1 MNADPLSPRLR
12 FAARLPLVLALVVT
26 LANMAKPV
34 TVDDTAYLLFARHI
48 SANPT
53 DPYGFTIFWWAQPDP
68 AMEVLCPP
76 VVPYWLAIGVKL
88 FGEHVGLLKLW
99 LFPFVF
105 LLAWALN
112 ALLMRFARGAEQL
125 ALPVLMLSPA
135 VVPVVNLMLDVPAV
149 ALALASVE
157 LFIRAATRRSWSLA
171 ALAGCV
177 AGLAMQT
184 KYSAFVAPAVI
195 AWYGLT
201 HRRLGFAVLA
211 VGLCVAVFAGW
222 EQLLVAEYG
231 QSHFAFHAGSSGGGG
246 LRKFVEAKLD
256 LLPPLAG
263 YLGCLAVGAG
273 LLALSALRIPRSWL
287 AGIALLWCAG
297 FVLVATLPLRWTLI
311 GPDVSAVSAYWS
323 ISGLVWFVAVAC
335 GACALLFR
343 VRKGVSV
350 RANPETLFLV
360 GWLGIEVV
368 AALGLTPF
376 PAARRVIGVTLV
388 MGLVAARAVSRFRRA
403 DPARHVPGWVA
414 AVGIGAGLLVGAI
427 EVLDA
432 YPEKL
437 CAEGADLRTR
447 DRDPGA
453 AVWYVGHWGFQYYC
467 ERAGMRPLIAGQTVA
482 REGDLLVIP
491 LYPPDDG
498 FPRPYAGFEVRH
510 PPAWVATDIG
520 GVEADDWLSAKTVPN
535 FYGGADPV
543 TGRDHPRLRVRV
555 YRLKTDWVMR

>member
-1 MNADPLSPRLR
+1 M
-12 FAARLPLVLALVVT
+12 VT
-26 LANMAKPV
+26 LANVAKPV

-48 SANPT
+48 SENPT

-76 VVPYWLAIGVKL
+76 VVPYWLALGVGL
-88 FGEHVGLLKLW
+88 FGEHVGLLKVW

-112 ALLMRFARGAEQL
+112 ALLVRFARGAERL
-125 ALPVLMLSPA
+125 TLPVLMLSPA
-135 VVPVVNLMLDVPAV
+135 VLPTVNLMLDVPAV
-149 ALALASVE
+149 ALGLVSVE
-157 LFIRAATRRSWSLA
+157 LFIRGTERRSWPLA

-201 HRRLGFAVLA
+201 HRRFGSAALA
-211 VGLCVAVFAGW
+211 AGVCVAVFAGW
-222 EQLLVAEYG
+222 ELLLVSKYG
-231 QSHFAFHAGSSGGGG
+231 QSHFAFHAGASGSGGF
-246 LRKFVEAKLD
+246 RKFVEEKLD

-263 YLGCLAVGAG
+263 YLGCLAAAPG
-273 LLALSALRIPRSWL
+273 LLALSALRVPRAWL
-287 AGIALLWCAG
+287 AGLTLVWCAG
-297 FVLVATLPLRWTLI
+297 FVLVATFPRSWTMI
-311 GPDVSAVSAYWS
+311 APDVSAVSAYWS
-323 ISGLVWFVAVAC
+323 VSGLVWFVAVAC

-343 VRKGVSV
+343 VWKGLSV
-350 RANPETLFLV
+350 RANPETVFLV
-360 GWLGIEVV
+360 GWLAIEVV

-376 PAARRVIGVTLV
+376 SAARRVIGVSLV
-388 MGLVAARAVSRFRRA
+388 MGLVAARGVSRLSRA
-403 DPARHVPGWVA
+403 APARQVPNWVA
-414 AVGIGAGLLVGAI
+414 AVGIGAGVLVGATD
-427 EVLDA
+427 VWDA
-432 YPEKL
+432 HPEKL
-437 CAEGADLRTR
+437 CAEEAALQTR
-447 DRDPGA
+447 ARDPGA

-467 ERAGMRPLIAGQTVA
+467 ERAGMRPLIAGVTVA

-535 FYGGADPV
+535 FYGGADPIA
-543 TGRDHPRLRVRV
+543 GRDHPRLRVRV
-555 YRLKTDWVMR
+555 YRLKADWVMR